1 MSTSSKKKT
10 QKKNDVIG
18 NNDNNV
24 AKVNTTSYTPE
35 QVQKV
40 VKEAARI
47 NTYKKMGLDP
57 NYIYGID
64 KTKSGPSRLQPIK
77 KRKK

>member
-10 QKKNDVIG
+10 QKKNDIIG

-24 AKVNTTSYTPE
+24 AKVNTTSYTPQ

-57 NYIYGID
+57 NNIYAKD
-64 KTKSGPSRLQPIK
+64 KTKSGPSRLKPVK

>member
-10 QKKNDVIG
+10 QKKNDIIG

-24 AKVNTTSYTPE
+24 AKVNTTSYTPQ

-57 NYIYGID
+57 NYIYAID
-64 KTKSGPSRLQPIK
+64 KTKSGPSRLKPVK